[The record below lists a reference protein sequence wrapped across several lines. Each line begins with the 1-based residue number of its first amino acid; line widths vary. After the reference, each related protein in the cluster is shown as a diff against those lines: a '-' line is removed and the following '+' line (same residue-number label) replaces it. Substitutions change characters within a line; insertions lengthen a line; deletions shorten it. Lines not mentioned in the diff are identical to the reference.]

1 MFIVRLL
8 SSKIALY
15 ISILIIVCVTAYL
28 TFWCGITSAL
38 CVYVVFLVVGIVGE
52 MKKKYLMHY
61 APLITYILLV
71 LEAAV
76 NFSLEEEVLRQDEA
90 KILSDVTIYGS
101 IMLLTIPI
109 LYFNRSLK

>member
-1 MFIVRLL
+1 MVRLL

-15 ISILIIVCVTAYL
+15 ISIAILVCVTAYL
-28 TFWCGITSAL
+28 AFWCGITSAL
-38 CVYVVFLVVGIVGE
+38 GLYAVFLVVGIVGE